1 MLARILIKAWGI
13 LKSDIELIKCNFSPL
28 IDAYHSPLVKIVG
41 PLKEKRMRICE
52 AGGSC
57 FLIAILHVHPSS
69 LFSILSYNRT
79 SLMKM
84 KMVIIAYAM
93 HA

>member
-1 MLARILIKAWGI
+1 
-13 LKSDIELIKCNFSPL
+13 
-28 IDAYHSPLVKIVG
+28 
-41 PLKEKRMRICE
+41 MRICE

-84 KMVIIAYAM
+84 VIIAYAM